1 MPTAIATAPAPA
13 PAVLQPGQPGQPSGS
28 GERRRFR
35 TSDVAAHLDMAVIGD
50 VCVGVTLA
58 GYQSVLTGFLDDE
71 GGSAANLLAALERGD
86 SANLRTL
93 AHAVKGASAS
103 LGLRAINAL
112 ALQIESDGAGFDA
125 ARCAETAAQVRER
138 MTTARAL
145 LQRMGFIRPAP

>member
-1 MPTAIATAPAPA
+1 MPTAIAPAPA
-13 PAVLQPGQPGQPSGS
+13 APPAAT

-58 GYQSVLTGFLDDE
+58 GYQSVLIGFLDDE
-71 GGSAANLLAALERGD
+71 GGSAANLLAALDDGD
-86 SANLRTL
+86 AGNLKTL

-103 LGLRAINAL
+103 LGLRSIHAL
-112 ALQIESDGAGFDA
+112 ALRIESDGASFDSA
-125 ARCAETAAQVRER
+125 DCATAATQVREQ
-138 MTTARAL
+138 MTIARAL